1 MRRKN
6 VHGGLIMD
14 QSVEQRENSELY
26 VLWKSGDKEV
36 ALSMAFMYTFNS
48 KTRGWW
54 DEVTLIVWGPSAK
67 LLAIDEE
74 IQGRVLQM
82 IDAGV
87 HVTAC
92 IACAQMYGVVGILE
106 SLGIEVKPMGTP
118 LTELLKSDKKV
129 LSV

>member
-1 MRRKN
+1 
-6 VHGGLIMD
+6 MD
-14 QSVEQRENSELY
+14 DSVKQQGNNELY

-48 KTRGWW
+48 KTKGWW

-67 LLAIDEE
+67 LLATDDE
-74 IQGRVLQM
+74 IQGRVYQM

-92 IACAQMYGVVGILE
+92 IACAQMYGVVEILE
-106 SLGIEVKPMGTP
+106 NLGIDVRPMGIP
-118 LTELLKSDKKV
+118 LTKLLKSGKIV

>member
-1 MRRKN
+1 
-6 VHGGLIMD
+6 MD
-14 QSVEQRENSELY
+14 HSVEQRENNELY

-48 KTRGWW
+48 KTKGWW

-67 LLAIDEE
+67 LLAADEE

-87 HVTAC
+87 HVIAC
-92 IACAQMYGVVGILE
+92 IACAQMYGVVEVLE
-106 SLGIEVKPMGTP
+106 SLGIEVKPMGIP

>member
-1 MRRKN
+1 MN
-6 VHGGLIMD
+6 NN
-14 QSVEQRENSELY
+14 VEQQENNELY
-26 VLWKSGDKEV
+26 VLWKSGDKEI

-54 DEVTLIVWGPSAK
+54 DEVTLIVWGPSTK
-67 LLAIDEE
+67 LLATDDE
-74 IQGRVLQM
+74 IQGRVRQM

-87 HVTAC
+87 HVAAC

-106 SLGIEVKPMGTP
+106 NLGIDVKPMGIP
-118 LTELLKSDKKV
+118 LTELLKSGKKV